1 MNVCSGKKVTVK
13 DKLVTSQGTLLV
25 SQERGGKMNPDASD
39 VPTPLPLGVKWKQ
52 IGFSLPKARESSRL
66 CLLLALNCSYD
77 WPPRAHLAYESGRQA
92 EFPKTSPRDPAA
104 WC

>member
-1 MNVCSGKKVTVK
+1 MNVCSGKEVTVK

-25 SQERGGKMNPDASD
+25 SQEREGKMNPDASD

-66 CLLLALNCSYD
+66 CLLLALN
-77 WPPRAHLAYESGRQA
+77 WPQRAHLAYESGSLSS
-92 EFPKTSPRDPAA
+92 PKPPPGNRLLGVSS
-104 WC
+104 